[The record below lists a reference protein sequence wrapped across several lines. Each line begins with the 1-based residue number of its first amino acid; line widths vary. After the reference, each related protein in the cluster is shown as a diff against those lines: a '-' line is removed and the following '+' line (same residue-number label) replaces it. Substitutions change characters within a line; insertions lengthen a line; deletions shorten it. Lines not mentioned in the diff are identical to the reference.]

1 MAVMK
6 CIMGSGGSS
15 EPQTVTIVPNDSKIS
30 SSTLSGTKLGN
41 SVTITGGFTVTS
53 QIEVGNTVFTVVP
66 APSTAQTITNAIST
80 TTSATR
86 NLTVNT
92 DGRVTVADM
101 YMAAGYGWNANMT
114 FTL

>member
-1 MAVMK
+1 MLVRALY
-6 CIMGSGGSS
+6 GGSPT
-15 EPQTVTIVPNDSKIS
+15 PQTVTIVPNDSKIT
-30 SSTLSGTKLGN
+30 SSTLSGTISG
-41 SVTITGGFTVTS
+41 STVTITGSFTVTS
-53 QIEVGNTVFTVVP
+53 QISVGETIFTVAP

-101 YMAAGYGWNANMT
+101 YMASGYGWNTNMT